1 MSAEEELFSL
11 ACQDM
16 PVSPDE
22 IRAAMRA
29 WASELADRVRD
40 VDSWPEAKN
49 YAQGTMY
56 TYRSFARRCAAQ
68 IDPEINTYLR
78 SKGVQHVLEHGMLDR
93 FAHNLA
99 EAIRENCQKVTC
111 GPTEEQC
118 ACGEQADL
126 IDPEAR

>member
-29 WASELADRVRD
+29 WASELADKVRD
-40 VDSWPEAKN
+40 VDSWPEARN

-68 IDPEINTYLR
+68 IDPR
-78 SKGVQHVLEHGMLDR
+78 EHG
-93 FAHNLA
+93 
-99 EAIRENCQKVTC
+99 
-111 GPTEEQC
+111 GP
-118 ACGEQADL
+118 
-126 IDPEAR
+126 